1 MVESR
6 FLSRTRGI
14 YHAHL
19 RRLPQDEGPGYSLE
33 ELRELVRRTLENQV
47 PCPYCGRRLT
57 LRSLSVDHREPVC
70 RSGSNGLVNLIVCCV
85 GCNQS
90 KGMMNDAE
98 FLALLDLLG
107 DWPVE
112 VRRDTLAR
120 LRAGGRMYRR

>member
-1 MVESR
+1 MAESR
-6 FLSRTRGI
+6 FLKRTRGI
-14 YHAHL
+14 YHAHQ
-19 RRLPQDEGPGYSLE
+19 RRVPCDEEPGYSLE
-33 ELRELVRRTLENQV
+33 ELRTLVRTTLENRV

-57 LRSLSVDHREPVC
+57 LRSLSVDHREPVS
-70 RSGSNGLVNLIVCCV
+70 RAGGNGLGNLVVCCA

-107 DWPVE
+107 DWPEE